1 MSPTAGGGN
10 AISGNT
16 ALSIL
21 HSGDFREGSVTG
33 PNGETSTEV
42 GKTSKEVVSADG
54 TGHTSVVMPV
64 KSELGRMLI
73 LYIYAILNLF
83 RDHQLFC
90 C

>member
-1 MSPTAGGGN
+1 MSPSAGGGN

-16 ALSIL
+16 ALSIV

-64 KSELGRMLI
+64 KSELGRM
-73 LYIYAILNLF
+73 
-83 RDHQLFC
+83 REPHSC
-90 C
+90 